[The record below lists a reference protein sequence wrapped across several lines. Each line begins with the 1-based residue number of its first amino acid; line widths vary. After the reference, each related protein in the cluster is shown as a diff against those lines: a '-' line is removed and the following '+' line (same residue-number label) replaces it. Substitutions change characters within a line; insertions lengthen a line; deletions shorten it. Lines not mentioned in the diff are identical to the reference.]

1 MKTPVSI
8 ILADD
13 HPMALS
19 GLEQALS
26 ASGQFDIVGRAENG
40 IRALALIRKLQPVCA
55 VLDLSMPG
63 ATGLE
68 VILEAR
74 RWSVSTRFVVVT
86 GAGSPSVLQEL
97 HRAGA
102 QGIFLKSSPTDEIC
116 DGILAVAAG
125 REAISKAVRKA
136 LEQAQDAKSLTTRE
150 LQVLQAIARGQTNQT
165 ASQALGISA
174 KTIETHRANL
184 MRKLGVR
191 STASLLVRAMRDG
204 LIDVS
209 DI

>member
-1 MKTPVSI
+1 MDPLVRI
-8 ILADD
+8 VLADD
-13 HPMALS
+13 HPLS
-19 GLEQALS
+19 LAGLEEALN
-26 ASGQFDIVGRAENG
+26 ARGGVKVVGRATNG
-40 IRALALIRKLQPVCA
+40 IDALSMIKRLSPDCA

-74 RWSVSTRFVVVT
+74 RWSVPSRFVVVT
-86 GAGSPSVLQEL
+86 GTGTPQVLQEL
-97 HRAGA
+97 KNAEVSGV
-102 QGIFLKSSPTDEIC
+102 FLKSTPVDEIC
-116 DGILAVAAG
+116 AGILKVAAG
-125 REAISKAVRKA
+125 GTAVSPAVRKILEA
-136 LEQAQDAKSLTTRE
+136 VEQANNLTTRE
-150 LQVLQAIARGQTNQT
+150 LQVLQAIARGLTNRA
-165 ASQALGISA
+165 ASQALGISI
-174 KTIETHRANL
+174 KTIDTHRTNL

>member
-1 MKTPVSI
+1 
-8 ILADD
+8 
-13 HPMALS
+13 MALS

-26 ASGQFDIVGRAENG
+26 AGGQFDIVGRAENG

-74 RWSVSTRFVVVT
+74 RWSVATRFVVVT
-86 GAGSPSVLQEL
+86 GTGSPSVLQEL
-97 HRAGA
+97 QRAGV
-102 QGIFLKSSPTDEIC
+102 QGIFLKSTPTDEIC